1 MSENKEP
8 VNFVTEMYRSI
19 DGKTYKGL
27 GQSRTHNVEV
37 PACHITIEGLNLPES
52 LLEAVSQTLGDFRS
66 RLLDS
71 IRLDLRPCSDDGLTT
86 GAGNHV
92 AVFSL
97 APFVFRFECAAA
109 FPAGEFHIDLAH
121 GSTPTVDEQHPAD
134 SHSAGRTESV
144 SGHVRHQSGC
154 AMHDGPAGDEKRRD
168 CGGFPSPTDA
178 ELRQHGCPALV
189 EPRARTF
196 LCQLPDSDLA
206 AINAGVIPTPLMKLL
221 GRVAY
226 NEIERRRCA

>member
-1 MSENKEP
+1 
-8 VNFVTEMYRSI
+8 
-19 DGKTYKGL
+19 
-27 GQSRTHNVEV
+27 
-37 PACHITIEGLNLPES
+37 
-52 LLEAVSQTLGDFRS
+52 
-66 RLLDS
+66 
-71 IRLDLRPCSDDGLTT
+71 
-86 GAGNHV
+86 
-92 AVFSL
+92 
-97 APFVFRFECAAA
+97 
-109 FPAGEFHIDLAH
+109 
-121 GSTPTVDEQHPAD
+121 
-134 SHSAGRTESV
+134 
-144 SGHVRHQSGC
+144 
-154 AMHDGPAGDEKRRD
+154 MHDGPAGDEKRRD